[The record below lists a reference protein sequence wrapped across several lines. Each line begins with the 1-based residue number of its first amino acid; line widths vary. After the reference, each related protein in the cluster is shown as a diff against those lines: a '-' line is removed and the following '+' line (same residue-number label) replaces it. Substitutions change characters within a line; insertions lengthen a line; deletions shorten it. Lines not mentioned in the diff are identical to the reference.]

1 MLEFVVFLFVFLPIT
16 ISGFIAFY
24 MFWVEIDKKDFM
36 TYLLLGCLFSLMTGT
51 LIFVLSVIFD
61 FIL

>member
-16 ISGFIAFY
+16 ISGFITFY

>member
-1 MLEFVVFLFVFLPIT
+1 MLEFIVFLFVLLPIT

-24 MFWVEIDKKDFM
+24 MFWVEIDKKDFI